1 MINKTLWSAKSFTIP
16 VTMEVLNNSLNQT
29 LQQLNVTED
38 EAIIEAGYQII
49 VPLLIGLS
57 MSGFLLN
64 SIILVSI
71 LSSKLLMRTRAHDKY
86 LNIIISMVSDI
97 LLPHHK
103 SIQDLSPPMHVK
115 LLMSPHTYHVQS
127 IALSVYKLHRI

>member
-1 MINKTLWSAKSFTIP
+1 MINKTLWSEKSFTIP
-16 VTMEVLNNSLNQT
+16 VTMEVLNNSFNQT

-38 EAIIEAGYQII
+38 EDIIDAGYQII
-49 VPLLIGLS
+49 VPLLIGLA

-97 LLPHHK
+97 CTTP
-103 SIQDLSPPMHVK
+103 
-115 LLMSPHTYHVQS
+115 
-127 IALSVYKLHRI
+127 

>member
-1 MINKTLWSAKSFTIP
+1 
-16 VTMEVLNNSLNQT
+16 MEVLNNSLNQT

-38 EAIIEAGYQII
+38 EAIIDAGYQII
-49 VPLLIGLS
+49 VPLLIGLA
-57 MSGFLLN
+57 MSGFLMN

-103 SIQDLSPPMHVK
+103 SIQDLSPPMQFHALAVRK
-115 LLMSPHTYHVQS
+115 LFEVT
-127 IALSVYKLHRI
+127 